1 LQLREGCNLE
11 QVTQQTLPGESRGLD
26 GVQKQDVACSIH
38 GVPRHAPRCPEQK
51 PTADLMPRY
60 FFGLHQYGQPAEDC
74 AYFDEK
80 QGLPA
85 YARNAEPP
93 ALTQPVDSPL
103 YGRLALVAESVQF
116 GYDVLG
122 SGVEHLTN
130 LRGRFR
136 GRLQSSALRFRE
148 FQSKF
153 LPFRSP
159 VNGL

>member
-11 QVTQQTLPGESRGLD
+11 QVTQQTLPYESRGLD
-26 GVQKQDVACSIH
+26 GVQKQDVACSIR
-38 GVPRHAPRCPEQK
+38 GVPHHALRCPEQK
-51 PTADLMPRY
+51 PTVDLMPRY

-74 AYFDEK
+74 ADFGEK
-80 QGLPA
+80 QWLPA
-85 YARNAEPP
+85 YVRSGEPL

-103 YGRLALVAESVQF
+103 CGRLALVAESVQF

-122 SGVEHLTN
+122 FCAAHLTN
-130 LRGRFR
+130 LHERFR
-136 GRLQSSALRFRE
+136 NRLQSSALRFRE
-148 FQSKF
+148 FQSNF